1 MDANA
6 QLINHFYT
14 CFQNKDVQG
23 MQDCYADH
31 AVFNDTVFQ
40 NLNASEVRSMW
51 AMLIG
56 SGKDMR
62 IEFKDIKG
70 DKDGASG
77 HWDAYYTFSATG
89 NRVINQ
95 IDATFRIENGK
106 IVEHRDT
113 FDFYTWA
120 KQALGLTGVLIGWT
134 SFLKNK
140 IRKKAR
146 KNLENYRRKHSS

>member
-31 AVFNDTVFQ
+31 AVFNDPVFQ

-51 AMLIG
+51 AMLIS

-70 DKDGASG
+70 DKDAASG

-120 KQALGLTGVLIGWT
+120 KQALGLTGVLLGWT

-146 KNLENYRRKHSS
+146 TNLENYRRKPSR

>member
-1 MDANA
+1 MDANV

-31 AVFNDTVFQ
+31 AVFNDPVFQ

-51 AMLIG
+51 AMLIA

-70 DKDGASG
+70 TDSG
-77 HWDAYYTFSATG
+77 SDAHWDAYYTFSATG
-89 NRVINQ
+89 NQVLNK

-106 IVEHRDT
+106 IVEHRDA

-120 KQALGLTGVLIGWT
+120 KQALGLTGILLGWT

-140 IRKKAR
+140 IRTKAR
-146 KNLENYRRKHSS
+146 RNLDNYIKKQV

>member
-6 QLINHFYT
+6 QLIKHFYT

-31 AVFNDTVFQ
+31 AVFNDPVFQ
-40 NLNASEVRSMW
+40 NLSAREARSMW
-51 AMLIG
+51 AMLIA

-70 DKDGASG
+70 DERGASG

-89 NRVINQ
+89 NSVLNK

-106 IVEHRDT
+106 IVEHRDA
-113 FDFYTWA
+113 FNFYIWA
-120 KQALGLTGVLIGWT
+120 KQALGFTGVLLGWT

-146 KNLENYRRKHSS
+146 KNLENYMNKSSS